1 MRVFSV
7 RFLTSYRST
16 IERTYTRSKG
26 GCETKRKNLSFDRNS
41 LCINYVIRSVGRT
54 RSQSNVLSKP
64 TTYSDAKNSRIDRS
78 TRNVSSSIELA
89 TISSHLKEF
98 PLARTTRV
106 HPCNCIQ
113 EYLSF
118 SPSISSGSI
127 SEYNSSVI
135 TIRKYIYRHII
146 AFYRSKRDT
155 FGRNVRVTNDAN
167 VFSFFFLFSRI
178 KREQDREQ
186 QDLRKERFVFFKTIG
201 HLDARFL
208 TLRRYKQFEVV
219 RNRYRYRSIE

>member
-54 RSQSNVLSKP
+54 RSQSNVLSKL

-135 TIRKYIYRHII
+135 TIRKYIYRYII

-167 VFSFFFLFSRI
+167 IFLFFPFFTYKTRTRSRTTRFT
-178 KREQDREQ
+178 KRT
-186 QDLRKERFVFFKTIG
+186 FCIF
-201 HLDARFL
+201 
-208 TLRRYKQFEVV
+208 
-219 RNRYRYRSIE
+219 

>member
-78 TRNVSSSIELA
+78 IRNDSSSIELA
-89 TISSHLKEF
+89 MISSHLKEF

-135 TIRKYIYRHII
+135 TIRKYIYIDILLLSIVQKEIHSDVMY
-146 AFYRSKRDT
+146 AWQT
-155 FGRNVRVTNDAN
+155 MQT
-167 VFSFFFLFSRI
+167 FFLFFPFFTYKTRTRSRTTRFT
-178 KREQDREQ
+178 KRT
-186 QDLRKERFVFFKTIG
+186 FCIF
-201 HLDARFL
+201 
-208 TLRRYKQFEVV
+208 
-219 RNRYRYRSIE
+219 

>member
-7 RFLTSYRST
+7 RFLASYRST

-26 GCETKRKNLSFDRNS
+26 GCETKRKNLSFDRNN

-64 TTYSDAKNSRIDRS
+64 TTYCDAKNSRIDRS
-78 TRNVSSSIELA
+78 TRNVSIKLA

-106 HPCNCIQ
+106 HPRNCIQ

-135 TIRKYIYRHII
+135 TIRKYIYRYII

-167 VFSFFFLFSRI
+167 VFSFFS
-178 KREQDREQ
+178 
-186 QDLRKERFVFFKTIG
+186 FF
-201 HLDARFL
+201 H
-208 TLRRYKQFEVV
+208 V
-219 RNRYRYRSIE
+219 

>member
-54 RSQSNVLSKP
+54 RSQSNVLSKL

-89 TISSHLKEF
+89 MISSHLKEF
-98 PLARTTRV
+98 PLAYIRIIVFR
-106 HPCNCIQ
+106 NI
-113 EYLSF
+113 YLSLHPYRADRF
-118 SPSISSGSI
+118 L
-127 SEYNSSVI
+127 N
-135 TIRKYIYRHII
+135 TIR
-146 AFYRSKRDT
+146 A
-155 FGRNVRVTNDAN
+155 
-167 VFSFFFLFSRI
+167 
-178 KREQDREQ
+178 
-186 QDLRKERFVFFKTIG
+186 
-201 HLDARFL
+201 
-208 TLRRYKQFEVV
+208 
-219 RNRYRYRSIE
+219 

>member
-1 MRVFSV
+1 MFCDCSTLLAQMHVKACLIKSCARNVTTKGNEFDSFLLFSWKRWESSV

-78 TRNVSSSIELA
+78 TRNVSSSIKLA

-106 HPCNCIQ
+106 HPRNCIQ

-127 SEYNSSVI
+127 SEYNSSAI
-135 TIRKYIYRHII
+135 TIRKYIYIDILLLSIVQKEMHSDVMY
-146 AFYRSKRDT
+146 AWQT
-155 FGRNVRVTNDAN
+155 MQT
-167 VFSFFFLFSRI
+167 FFLF
-178 KREQDREQ
+178 
-186 QDLRKERFVFFKTIG
+186 F
-201 HLDARFL
+201 
-208 TLRRYKQFEVV
+208 
-219 RNRYRYRSIE
+219 SIFHV